1 VPPADPEPALTPWF
15 ILAVLIITLVGFVG
29 TELFAQHL
37 ADKINDEALS
47 IATNASPAIEHLS
60 EARGELVRIA
70 VAAGSAASSARSS
83 GLLGDDDVAAVQAPL
98 SALRQDLQRYLK
110 QPFYP
115 REDRRYAEVDRNVRA
130 LEASVGELRAAVAAG
145 DRRRAVDALETGVL
159 PAVVPVDR
167 AIAQVVLLNAEQEHR
182 LALEI
187 PRQRRHA
194 HKVEYWLQGVTGLL
208 GLLLMSFVIRGI
220 RAYALLLKRA
230 RAAARARDDLLA
242 AVSHD
247 LRNPINAI
255 TLTVRSMR
263 RASPDSATEKQAA
276 RIERATERMSNL
288 IADLLDAAKI
298 EAGVFRVERKPEN
311 VAKLLESV
319 DEMFRAVAEE
329 RSIRLISRPPAGDV
343 IVPCER
349 HLISRVLANL
359 LSNAVKFSP
368 EGASIVV
375 VAERLPAEVQFA
387 VSDEGPGIPAEHRSH
402 VFDRYW
408 QQKKGDR
415 RGSGL
420 GLYIAKGIVAAHGG
434 RIWID
439 PPGHG
444 TTARFAL
451 PLDPGRPAR

>member
-1 VPPADPEPALTPWF
+1 VPPNDAEPALSPWF
-15 ILAVLIITLVGFVG
+15 VLAVLIITMIGFVG

-37 ADKINDEALS
+37 ADKINEEALS

-70 VAAGSAASSARSS
+70 VAAGSSASSARPI
-83 GLLGDDDVAAVQAPL
+83 GDDDVAAVTAPL
-98 SALRQDLQRYLK
+98 AAIRQDLQRYLK

-115 REDRRYAEVDRNVRA
+115 REDRKYAEVDRAVRA
-130 LEASVGELRAAVAAG
+130 LEARVADFRAAVAAN
-145 DRRRAVDALETGVL
+145 DRRGAVGALDTGVL

-167 AIAQVVLLNAEQEHR
+167 SIAQIVLFNAEQEHR
-182 LALEI
+182 LGLEI

-194 HKVEYWLQGVTGLL
+194 QRVEYWLQGVTALL

-220 RAYALLLKRA
+220 RAYAQLLTRA

-263 RASPDSATEKQAA
+263 RASSDPATEKQAA
-276 RIERATERMSNL
+276 RIERATERMSRL

-298 EAGVFRVERKPEN
+298 EAGVFRVDRKPED
-311 VAKLLESV
+311 VRKLLESAE
-319 DEMFRAVAEE
+319 EMFRAVAEE
-329 RSIRLISRPPAGDV
+329 RSIRLVSRPPAGEV

-359 LSNAVKFSP
+359 LSNALKFSP
-368 EGASIVV
+368 DGASVV
-375 VAERLPAEVQFA
+375 IAAERLAAEVRFA
-387 VSDEGPGIPAEHRSH
+387 VSDEGPGIPPEHRAH

-408 QQKKGDR
+408 QQKKSDR

-434 RIWID
+434 RIWIES
-439 PPGHG
+439 PGRG
-444 TTARFAL
+444 TTVSFTL
-451 PLDPGRPAR
+451 PLDGRQPVR

>member
-1 VPPADPEPALTPWF
+1 MSPWF
-15 ILAVLIITLVGFVG
+15 IIAVLIITMVGFVG

-37 ADKINDEALS
+37 ADRINEEALS

-70 VAAGSAASSARSS
+70 VAAASAASGARPI
-83 GLLGDDDVAAVQAPL
+83 GDDDVAALTAPL
-98 SALRQDLQRYLK
+98 SSLRQDLRRYLK

-115 REDRRYAEVDRNVRA
+115 REDRRYADVDRAVRA
-130 LEASVGELRAAVAAG
+130 LEARVADFRAAVATG

-167 AIAQVVLLNAEQEHR
+167 SIAQIVLFNAEQEHR
-182 LALEI
+182 LGLEI
-187 PRQRRHA
+187 PRQRRHS
-194 HKVEYWLQGVTGLL
+194 HKVQYWLQGLTAVL

-220 RAYALLLKRA
+220 RAYGQLLTQA

-255 TLTVRSMR
+255 TLTVRSLR
-263 RASPDSATEKQAA
+263 RASSDPATEKQAA
-276 RIERATERMSNL
+276 RIERAAERMSRL

-298 EAGVFRVERKPEN
+298 EAGVFRVERKPEDA
-311 VAKLLESV
+311 AKLMEAV
-319 DEMFRAVAEE
+319 EEMFRASADDK
-329 RSIRLISRPPAGDV
+329 SIRLVSRPPAGEV
-343 IVPCER
+343 VVPCER
-349 HLISRVLANL
+349 HLISRVLSNL
-359 LSNAVKFSP
+359 LSNALKFSP
-368 EGASIVV
+368 EGAAVV
-375 VAERLPAEVQFA
+375 VAVERLPAEARFS

-420 GLYIAKGIVAAHGG
+420 GLYIAKGIVEAHGG

-439 PPGHG
+439 TATGRG
-444 TTARFAL
+444 TTVSFTL
-451 PLDPGRPAR
+451 PLDPGQPAR